1 MRYDSIEGMGFRKG
15 PSEYVGHYRVIR
27 AGRIVAEG
35 DMPITYRSESEARE
49 NAHKYGAIVGDG
61 LPP

>member
-1 MRYDSIEGMGFRKG
+1 MRYDSIEGMAVRKAPG
-15 PSEYVGHYRVIR
+15 EYLGHYRVIQ

-35 DMPITYRSESEARE
+35 DMPLTYRSESEARE
-49 NAHKYGAIVGDG
+49 NAHKYGAAVADG